1 MTIINQTKALVAM
14 SLNTAVKAVSIA
26 DNLLN
31 SIHTVSAVIDSTTT
45 IYAEV
50 IILQVNINAEA
61 TKLQL
66 GNI

>member
-66 GNI
+66 GNS

>member
-1 MTIINQTKALVAM
+1 MSIINQTKALVAM

-31 SIHTVSAVIDSTTT
+31 SIHTVSTVVDTTTT

-50 IILQVNINAEA
+50 IILQVNINAAA